1 MAIIPQIDVLV
12 YVLTS
17 HPRTMVCC
25 WNTGHGNHI
34 RTMSLSSNA
43 CYFTVLHVKSKDPKI
58 SVIEN
63 KSFFFFASCNSFSLL
78 SIFILS

>member
-25 WNTGHGNHI
+25 WDTGHSNHI

-43 CYFTVLHVKSKDPKI
+43 CYFTVIHVKSKDQKI

-63 KSFFFFASCNSFSLL
+63 KSSSFFWPHIINFHCYQFS
-78 SIFILS
+78 S